1 MDFEVCKMNCGDIVI
16 SGRLDEL
23 DDEIIEITFIQPFFV
38 STLMSFS
45 YDEGNFITLV
55 DGDEFVEINKKYR
68 VEQGNYQF
76 RITPNAELDFLV
88 IAKEIAV
95 KIKN

>member
-1 MDFEVCKMNCGDIVI
+1 MDFEVCKMNCGTVVF
-16 SGRLDEL
+16 SGRIDEL

-38 STLMSFS
+38 SVLMSFS
-45 YDEGNFITLV
+45 YDEGNFINLV
-55 DGDEFVEINKKYR
+55 DGDEFVRINKKYS

-76 RITPNAELDFLV
+76 RITPNSEKEFLV

-95 KIKN
+95 KIKS